1 MDAYR
6 EAQRLYAEAMLS
18 NASGQAR
25 IAELEQTLQWIGELV
40 PQAAPQDRAAVLL
53 LNSSIVELI
62 ALQSDKR

>member
-1 MDAYR
+1 MR
-6 EAQRLYAEAMLS
+6 R
-18 NASGQAR
+18 GQAR